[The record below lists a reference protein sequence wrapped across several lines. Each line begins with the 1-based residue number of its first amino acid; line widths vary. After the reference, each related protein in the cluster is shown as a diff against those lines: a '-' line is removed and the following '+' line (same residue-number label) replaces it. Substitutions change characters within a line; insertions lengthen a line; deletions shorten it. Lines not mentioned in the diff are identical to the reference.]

1 MNKKCSGLLSASIAT
16 ALLLPSIAHATMGMD
31 LIGFGAKSRG
41 MGGIGVAYA
50 QDTLSIAYNP
60 ANAAKVGS
68 SRFDIGGELFN
79 PKMAVVHDSAQL
91 PVEDPDKAE
100 SLGIGS
106 SRYEYFPMP
115 FMGYAEQINEDLSW
129 GIAVVGAGL
138 VTSYDQPDDTFFN
151 FKGLAGDKVGV
162 YLIRMLILPTLAY
175 EVSDDVTV
183 GVSLVAGIQGFKGRG
198 FEAFGELGFAS
209 APNDKLTSNQWDTSY
224 GLGIK
229 LGALW
234 DVTNDLTLGVS
245 YAPRLNMSEFDRYS
259 GLFAEQGDFDVAEE
273 YALGINYKINSK
285 SNISFEIS
293 QVNYNDIKS
302 VGNPG
307 PSASD
312 PSDFNPLCPGVD
324 TIDCKL
330 GGDNG
335 MGFGWQNQT
344 RYKIGGDYAYSEK
357 LTLRAGWAYA
367 EAPIPG
373 DQVLFN
379 LLAPATVENNLT
391 LGASYQYADDIEI
404 SMNYL
409 HGFANDI
416 KGPTAFPPGAGIVQG
431 SNAAIAMV
439 QDAVG
444 VTLGLKF

>member
-1 MNKKCSGLLSASIAT
+1 MNKKLSGLLSASIAT
-16 ALLLPSIAHATMGMD
+16 ALLMPSIAHATMGMD

-50 QDTLSIAYNP
+50 QDSLSMAYNP
-60 ANAAKVGS
+60 ANAGKVGA
-68 SRFDIGGELFN
+68 SRFDIGGELFH
-79 PKMAVVHDSAQL
+79 PKMSVKHNSNLLPIEDERKPDSI
-91 PVEDPDKAE
+91 
-100 SLGIGS
+100 GIGD
-106 SRYEYFPMP
+106 SRFEWFPMP
-115 FMGYAEQINEDLSW
+115 FMAYAEQLNDEISW
-129 GIAVVGAGL
+129 GVAVVGAGL
-138 VTSYDQPDDTFFN
+138 VTSYKQPKDTFFN
-151 FKGLAGDKVGV
+151 FNGIAKEQVDI
-162 YLIRMLILPTLAY
+162 YLIRMMIMPTLSY
-175 EVSDDVTV
+175 EVNDDVSV
-183 GVSLVAGIQGFKGRG
+183 GASLVIGMQGFKASGL
-198 FEAFGELGFAS
+198 EAFGDLGFSVANVEDMS
-209 APNDKLTSNQWDTSY
+209 SGHWSQSY

-229 LGALW
+229 LGGLW
-234 DVTNDLTLGVS
+234 DVTDKVTIGAS
-245 YAPRLNMSEFDRYS
+245 YAPRLNMSEFKEYK

-273 YALGINYKINSK
+273 YALGINYKITSK
-285 SNISFEIS
+285 ANISFEVS

-302 VGNPG
+302 IGNPG

-330 GGDNG
+330 GGSNG

-344 RYKIGGDYAYSEK
+344 RYKIGGDFAYSEK

-367 EAPIPG
+367 EAPIPE

-379 LLAPATVENNLT
+379 LLAPATVEHNLT

-404 SMNYL
+404 SVNYL
-409 HGFANDI
+409 HGFANTI
-416 KGPTAFPPGAGIVQG
+416 KGPTAFPPGPGVVEG